1 MTPLKFN
8 RLSLNDPKISKT
20 HSLKSPKKIKDML
33 ETSDLSKIEQAL
45 RKGFIIFEDKMSENK
60 LLNKLK

>member
-1 MTPLKFN
+1 MTRLKFN

-20 HSLKSPKKIKDML
+20 PSLKSPKKIKDML

-45 RKGFIIFEDKMSENK
+45 RKGFINFEDKMSENK